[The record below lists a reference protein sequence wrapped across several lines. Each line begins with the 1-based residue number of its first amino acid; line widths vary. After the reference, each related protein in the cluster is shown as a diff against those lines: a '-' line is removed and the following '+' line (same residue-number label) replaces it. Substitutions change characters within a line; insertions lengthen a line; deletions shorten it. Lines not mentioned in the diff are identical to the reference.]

1 MTLFRLLILLP
12 VALLM
17 LISSTGCDS
26 CNEEPASQPP
36 WRVEGQRAPYALT
49 FPAAWIAE
57 PPQSI
62 NPHAEVAASLDDTL
76 FLMVIPQK
84 LPTFPT
90 PDVHQLQRLGMETLD
105 RSVDN
110 LIIDRQSP
118 IRLGGAEGLSVIARG
133 ELNGDPVRYI
143 NAYLVHQGFGYQIIA
158 FAGYEHSEALIA
170 QVDLILASW
179 ENLAPPAAEQPAA
192 EPPAAASP

>member
-1 MTLFRLLILLP
+1 MILPRQLTLLTLAF
-12 VALLM
+12 ALL
-17 LISSTGCDS
+17 LGITGCEGCS
-26 CNEEPASQPP
+26 NEPAAQPA
-36 WRVEGQRAPYALT
+36 WRVTGERAPYALT
-49 FPAAWIAE
+49 FPAEWIAE

-62 NPHAEVAASLDDTL
+62 NPHAEVAASLDDAL

-118 IRLGGAEGLSVIARG
+118 IRLGGVEGLSVIARG
-133 ELNGDPVRYI
+133 ELHGDPVRYI
-143 NAYLVHQGFGYQIIA
+143 NAYLVHLGYGYQIIA
-158 FAGYEHSEALIA
+158 FASDEHSEALIA

-179 ENLAPPAAEQPAA
+179 ENISPPAADT
-192 EPPAAASP
+192 PPGSTP